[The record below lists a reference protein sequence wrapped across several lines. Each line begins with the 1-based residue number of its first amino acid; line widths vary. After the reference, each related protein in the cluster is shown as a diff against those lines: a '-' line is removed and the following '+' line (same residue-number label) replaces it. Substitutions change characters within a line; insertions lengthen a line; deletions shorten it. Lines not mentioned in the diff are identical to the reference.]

1 MKKLLNLC
9 VMILLCG
16 MTIIAMAQNSPK
28 VERSGNTFTEIK
40 TTKSSDVILTD
51 YYYNTG
57 DKTYQIFINK
67 ASGRCFINKVSSK
80 TGKTYRYYLPEV
92 ICREICR
99 EMQIVYVDKK

>member
-1 MKKLLNLC
+1 MKKLPKWWLLI
-9 VMILLCG
+9 ILLFI
-16 MTIIAMAQNSPK
+16 TLTTVAQTPTT
-28 VERSGNTFTEIK
+28 VERNGNIFTEVKQK
-40 TTKSSDVILTD
+40 TSDIILTD

-57 DKTYQIFINK
+57 GQTYQVFINK

-99 EMQIVYVDKK
+99 EMNIVYVDKK